1 MIARREFITLL
12 GGVAAAWPLAAHGQQ
27 SGRIVRIGI
36 LSTANPR
43 SSSFY
48 QSFERRLRDLGH
60 IEGQNIVFEYRNAE
74 GEVDRLPDLA
84 AELTRLDPSIIV
96 ASTADATSA
105 VKRAT
110 STIPIL
116 VVAVNYDP
124 IALGY
129 VDNLARPGGNVTGLF
144 FQHLELLAKRFGLLK
159 ELLPSVSRV
168 AVFFDAFTT
177 DQLEAVQAAN
187 QSIGVQLQPL
197 HLLNPPYDFENAFR
211 VAARSGAEAIMV
223 LESAPIFRGRTQIV
237 QLAKDNRLPTSFAF
251 REYVEVGGLVSYG
264 VNFSSMYRRAAEYAD
279 KILRGTKPA
288 DLPVEQS
295 AKFELVINL
304 KTAKAIDLSV
314 PASFLAL
321 ADEVIE

>member
-1 MIARREFITLL
+1 MLGIGRREFITLL
-12 GGVAAAWPLAAHGQQ
+12 GGAAAWPLTARGQQ
-27 SGRIVRIGI
+27 SGRTVRIGI

-84 AELTRLDPSIIV
+84 AELAHLNASIIV
-96 ASTADATSA
+96 AATAAATSA

-144 FQHLELLAKRFGLLK
+144 FQHLELLVKRFGLLK
-159 ELLPSVSRV
+159 EMMPSIGRV
-168 AVFFDAFTT
+168 AVFSDSFTT
-177 DQLEAVQAAN
+177 DQLEIVQAAN
-187 QSIGVQLQPL
+187 QSVGLELQPF
-197 HLLNPPYDFENAFR
+197 HLQNPPYDFDNAFR
-211 VAARSGAEAIMV
+211 IAARSV
-223 LESAPIFRGRTQIV
+223 PRRSWYWSLRP
-237 QLAKDNRLPTSFAF
+237 SFAAAL
-251 REYVEVGGLVSYG
+251 RSC
-264 VNFSSMYRRAAEYAD
+264 NSQRIIDYRLASHFAST
-279 KILRGTKPA
+279 LRSVAWFP
-288 DLPVEQS
+288 
-295 AKFELVINL
+295 
-304 KTAKAIDLSV
+304 TA
-314 PASFLAL
+314 
-321 ADEVIE
+321 

>member
-1 MIARREFITLL
+1 MMNRREFITLL
-12 GGVAAAWPLAAHGQQ
+12 GGAAAWPFAARGQQ
-27 SGRIVRIGI
+27 SGRIVRVGI

-84 AELTRLDPSIIV
+84 AELVHLNASVIV
-96 ASTADATSA
+96 AATADATSA
-105 VKRAT
+105 IKRAT

-129 VDNLARPGGNVTGLF
+129 VDNLARPGANVTGLF
-144 FQHLELLAKRFGLLK
+144 FQHLELLAKRFGLFK
-159 ELLPSVSRV
+159 EMLPSVGRV
-168 AVFFDAFTT
+168 AVFSDSFTM
-177 DQLEAVQAAN
+177 DQLDALQAAN
-187 QSIGVQLQPL
+187 QSVGLMLQPL
-197 HLLNPPYDFENAFR
+197 HLQNPPYDFDKAFR
-211 VAARSGAEAIMV
+211 VAARSDAEAVMV
-223 LESAPIFRGRTQIV
+223 LESAPIFRGRSQIV

-251 REYVEVGGLVSYG
+251 RAYVEVGGLVSYG

-288 DLPVEQS
+288 DLPLEQS

-304 KTAKAIDLSV
+304 KTAKAIDLTV
-314 PASFLAL
+314 PAPFLAL

>member
-1 MIARREFITLL
+1 MKRRQFITLL
-12 GGVAAAWPLAAHGQQ
+12 GGGAAWPLAAHGQQ

-96 ASTADATSA
+96 SSTDAATSA

-129 VDNLARPGGNVTGLF
+129 VDNLARPGGNITGLF
-144 FQHLELLAKRFGLLK
+144 FQHLELLAKRFGLFM
-159 ELLPSVSRV
+159 EMLPSVGRV
-168 AVFFDAFTT
+168 AVFSDSFTT
-177 DQLEAVQAAN
+177 DQLEVVQAAN
-187 QSIGVQLQPL
+187 KSVVYSS
-197 HLLNPPYDFENAFR
+197 NPCICRIRHTTSRMRFALP
-211 VAARSGAEAIMV
+211 
-223 LESAPIFRGRTQIV
+223 RGRV
-237 QLAKDNRLPTSFAF
+237 PRRLWRWSLRPSFAAAL
-251 REYVEVGGLVSYG
+251 RSR
-264 VNFSSMYRRAAEYAD
+264 SSQRIADYRRASHFASTW
-279 KILRGTKPA
+279 R
-288 DLPVEQS
+288 
-295 AKFELVINL
+295 
-304 KTAKAIDLSV
+304 SV
-314 PASFLAL
+314 VWFRMG
-321 ADEVIE
+321 